1 MAKEQ
6 PFRSIEMRG
15 RQSSVR
21 SDLQAADHTQKLAE
35 YNRRELQKQKDSHE
49 ALNNERRF
57 RNFNSQVLEETALQQ
72 QRLEMANLS
81 TNAELAAKAKEIIG
95 RRELEGERMRIQ
107 QEDQIRRMKN
117 SQEIIRNQLQQQLQV
132 QEANT
137 ISEFGNQLLN
147 FSQTL
152 YKQKA
157 EQINEANKRLQ
168 AQGQLDYITGN
179 LGEGSQDLSDA
190 QSARV
195 ALGMSLDTAAAQ
207 LDAEGKPTDATNIRA
222 HNGHYQYGIQ
232 EGMAIKHGL
241 ELKGYLQQ
249 AKEDAIA
256 NGVLNFGDPSADAK
270 LQVFLQ
276 TKTIDFMVE
285 RGLTSL
291 PIEIQQKYLA
301 KTLITAQA
309 SVMSEFNEANQKYTL
324 DASIGLVRNQIRTGS
339 KSPAFAEDLPNMLS
353 QLFTKDPENFSNN
366 LTKVYSDLKADTYET
381 GDMTALDTLITTIEA
396 DQRLTAFGQ
405 DVINDYL
412 KYEETFDKA
421 KAKAADE
428 AAKELADRLS
438 AQATEELMTITDVTT
453 LTERRQFY
461 WDQADNLPLIQRA
474 AVREKLAKFNASNL
488 ESSKNANDA
497 FLATPGATPENIRE
511 RIALNPQMPQSEKDR
526 LAKAA
531 NSIEKLAESN
541 PQYQTTLR
549 RAKGSIEALR
559 PSVPSEQLKLD
570 PQIRVQIDEAV
581 KRRKEELDIR
591 FQAWVTDGVGDKN
604 ADTMKEWFDK
614 QTDLLKDTIKLS
626 DDGKVEELQVTED
639 EFSYGAEAAVKFT
652 PQPIGNTQRN
662 GVFFTGKESRS
673 AARRGALG
681 RLDSSTGVFLNP
693 PEIVAFVERYEK
705 TGLIDPLVRD
715 LAIQAGVSPKEFMQ
729 NQANLW
735 GMPGEIQ
742 PYDTQIKVSPVTQ
755 RVSRD
760 QAYNFAL
767 DEGLGRG
774 GAIMFANSMME
785 ESTGNPLATH
795 DPDPN
800 GKPTGF
806 GLFGHRLSR
815 KDALEAFAAEK
826 GKSPSDPTVQMQY
839 AISELRAYKNSPQ
852 YGHVYEA
859 VFAENPTTLQLV
871 VAQRD
876 WLRFHSSLHGKRENS
891 LVNDLL
897 KY

>member
-35 YNRRELQKQKDSHE
+35 YNRRQLQKQKDSHE

-57 RNFNSQVLEETALQQ
+57 RNFNSQVLEETAIQQ

-137 ISEFGNQLLN
+137 ISEFGNQLLS
-147 FSQTL
+147 FSETL
-152 YKQKA
+152 YRQKA
-157 EQINEANKRLQ
+157 DQINEANKRLQ

-190 QSARV
+190 QTARV

-232 EGMAIKHGL
+232 EGMAIKHGT

-256 NGVLNFGDPSADAK
+256 NKLLNFGDPSADAK

-309 SVMSEFNEANQKYTL
+309 SVMAEFNEANQKYTL

-353 QLFTKDPENFSNN
+353 QLFTKDPENFSAN

-421 KAKAADE
+421 QAKAADDK
-428 AAKELADRLS
+428 AKELADRLL
-438 AQATEELMTITDVTT
+438 AGFNEEATTIDDVTT

-461 WDQADNLPLIQRA
+461 FDQAENLPLIQRSR
-474 AVREKLAKFNASNL
+474 VRTELNKFNASDL
-488 ESSKNANDA
+488 ESVKNANDA
-497 FLATPGATPENIRE
+497 FLATPGATPENLRE
-511 RIALNPQMPQSEKDR
+511 RALDPRQPQSEKDR
-526 LAKAA
+526 LIRAA

-541 PQYQTTLR
+541 PQYKTTLR
-549 RAKGSIEALR
+549 RQKGSIETLR
-559 PSVPSEQLKLD
+559 PTVPNEQLKLD

-591 FQAWVTDGVGDKN
+591 FQAWVTDGVGEKN

-614 QTDLLKDTIKLS
+614 QTDLLKDPIVLS
-626 DDGKVEELQVTED
+626 DDGKVEELRVTED
-639 EFSYGAEAAVKFT
+639 EFSYGAEDAVKFT

-681 RLDSSTGVFLNP
+681 RLDSTTGVFLNP
-693 PEIVAFVERYEK
+693 PEIVAFVEKYEK

-715 LAIQAGVSPKEFMQ
+715 LAIQAGVTPKEFMQ
-729 NQANLW
+729 NQADLW

-760 QAYNFAL
+760 QAFNFAL

-785 ESTGNPLATH
+785 ESTGNPLAEH

-806 GLFGHRLSR
+806 GLFGHRLTR

-839 AISELRAYKNSPQ
+839 AISELRAYKNDPY

-859 VFAENPTTLQLV
+859 VFAENPTMGQLV
-871 VAQRD
+871 EAQRD